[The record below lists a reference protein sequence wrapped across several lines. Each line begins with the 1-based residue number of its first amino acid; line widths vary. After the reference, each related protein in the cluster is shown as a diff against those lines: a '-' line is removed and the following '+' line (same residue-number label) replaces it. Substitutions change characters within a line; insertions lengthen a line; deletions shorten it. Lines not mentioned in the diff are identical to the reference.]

1 MWLHKA
7 DVILP
12 SASQTA
18 TFPQGHQEQEFLLQ
32 DQILLSGIWDTT
44 TRFQLGAPY

>member
-12 SASQTA
+12 SASWTA
-18 TFPQGHQEQEFLLQ
+18 GFPQDHQEHELLLQ

-44 TRFQLGAPY
+44 TRLQLGAPN